1 MARSFF
7 QARLI
12 FATLL
17 ACLTLAAGLARAADA
32 LPAGSDFESKAPYA
46 VLIDYESGTVIY
58 QKNADEPI
66 EPASTAKLMTLAVVF
81 DQLTSGKIQ
90 LTDQFFISEHAWK
103 DGGAS
108 SGSST
113 MFAKL
118 NSQVP
123 VEDLLY
129 GVIVQSGNDAAIAL
143 AEGVAGSE
151 GTFANIEN
159 QMAAKIGLTNSHWT
173 NASGLPDPA
182 MHTTARDLAMLARY
196 LIKTYPQFYHIFSEK
211 EFTWNKIRQPNRNS
225 LLELGIGVDGLKTG
239 HSEEAGYSSVISTT
253 DGGRRIIG
261 VLSGLKSMAERT
273 EEGRKL
279 LTWGTRSFEQVSA
292 FPKGKIVG
300 YANVYGGAQSSV
312 GLVGE
317 NDIDFF
323 IPKGRDNCPQ
333 AAITYQGPLR
343 PPVQQGDQV
352 AQLQVSCAGQ
362 LIQTVPLFAASSVGE
377 GGFMNK
383 AMAALKQLA
392 LGWL

>member
-1 MARSFF
+1 
-7 QARLI
+7 
-12 FATLL
+12 
-17 ACLTLAAGLARAADA
+17 
-32 LPAGSDFESKAPYA
+32 
-46 VLIDYESGTVIY
+46 
-58 QKNADEPI
+58 
-66 EPASTAKLMTLAVVF
+66 
-81 DQLTSGKIQ
+81 
-90 LTDQFFISEHAWK
+90 
-103 DGGAS
+103 
-108 SGSST
+108 
-113 MFAKL
+113 
-118 NSQVP
+118 
-123 VEDLLY
+123 
-129 GVIVQSGNDAAIAL
+129 
-143 AEGVAGSE
+143 
-151 GTFANIEN
+151 
-159 QMAAKIGLTNSHWT
+159 
-173 NASGLPDPA
+173 
-182 MHTTARDLAMLARY
+182 
-196 LIKTYPQFYHIFSEK
+196 
-211 EFTWNKIRQPNRNS
+211 
-225 LLELGIGVDGLKTG
+225 
-239 HSEEAGYSSVISTT
+239 
-253 DGGRRIIG
+253 
-261 VLSGLKSMAERT
+261 MAERT